1 MFAANFNRKQRGT
14 IMNATSIAREE
25 KLNRDLTQVIEPLA
39 SYICA
44 ADRPRETLLSVL
56 SVLFDEVSGTHKAA
70 LMHVACERANSLGL
84 AS

>member
-1 MFAANFNRKQRGT
+1 
-14 IMNATSIAREE
+14 MNATSLTHEGKAD
-25 KLNRDLTQVIEPLA
+25 RDLARAIEPLA

-56 SVLFDEVSGTHKAA
+56 SVLFDEVQGTHKAA
-70 LMHVACERANSLGL
+70 LMHFACQRVNSLGL